1 MTTMGEDASSISFT
15 LYMTDSVTLG
25 VILEVAVEVG
35 VHLLVCLAGGW
46 WVAG

>member
-25 VILEVAVEVG
+25 VILEVVVQVG
-35 VHLLVCLAGGW
+35 VHLLVCRAGSW
-46 WVAG
+46 WVVG